1 VSVDRVCGRERAR
14 AGACASNV
22 HSGRPEA
29 GAWAWARSIIQD
41 AASCAASQWSP
52 AWQTGHKLG
61 AAKDA
66 ASRDKQA
73 AFARVPRLLDVYQ
86 ETPCSTRAGRAAASC
101 GESAG
106 PHVWIALLCQG
117 CDVSVCLQVRLARQH
132 QRVIQVCAVQSSTQR
147 CARVFH
153 GVAGPTCGSAG
164 LCIRAKA
171 EHIHDC
177 CVRTE
182 ENRLQVR
189 RAAHN
194 DCDVSWPASNRLHS
208 LPSSPTAPPK
218 PDGQSSPGLL
228 HTVQCTDSRSR
239 AMMCQNRLHG
249 FWNGTRRTGFNNN
262 GLCNEDLMHTY
273 VRRSTAAP
281 SPAAAC
287 MPAACTS
294 SAQKALRG
302 EADSVA
308 GYVWTCCN
316 AACTCLCCSGEEQ

>member
-1 VSVDRVCGRERAR
+1 MSVDRVCGRERAR

-52 AWQTGHKLG
+52 AWQTGHKWG

-66 ASRDKQA
+66 ASRDKKA
-73 AFARVPRLLDVYQ
+73 AFARVPRLLDVYR

-132 QRVIQVCAVQSSTQR
+132 QRVIQVCAVKSSTKR
-147 CARVFH
+147 CACVFH
-153 GVAGPTCGSAG
+153 GVAGPTCGPAG
-164 LCIRAKA
+164 LCILRAKA
-171 EHIHDC
+171 KHIHDC

-182 ENRLQVR
+182 ENSLQVR

-194 DCDVSWPASNRLHS
+194 NCDVSNQRALNRLHS
-208 LPSSPTAPPK
+208 LPSSPRAPPK
-218 PDGQSSPGLL
+218 PDGQSSPSLL
-228 HTVQCTDSRSR
+228 H
-239 AMMCQNRLHG
+239 RL
-249 FWNGTRRTGFNNN
+249 
-262 GLCNEDLMHTY
+262 
-273 VRRSTAAP
+273 
-281 SPAAAC
+281 
-287 MPAACTS
+287 
-294 SAQKALRG
+294 
-302 EADSVA
+302 
-308 GYVWTCCN
+308 
-316 AACTCLCCSGEEQ
+316 